1 MKRSFLSVLT
11 AATTATALFA
21 IVAPAAA
28 FTISGGTF
36 SVKKDMELK
45 FHFLAGHGGWL
56 GNFGIRDA
64 NNNVLDTLFTEEAAW
79 TGNEDNDWRSTA
91 ADLTDPSVVSFKA
104 VAGEVYKMS
113 IWGQRSNYL
122 KQPGVNS
129 PFYQQDFV
137 DARTSYGSYTYRS
150 TGPNSSLGYQETTTS
165 FKKGLIVGFEDGWE
179 ASQGKQG
186 DYNDL
191 IVGVEEVPEPMT
203 MAGLALGAGGLMA
216 ARRRRKNA

>member
-36 SVKKDMELK
+36 SVETDMEVK

-56 GNFGIRDA
+56 GNFGIRDE
-64 NNNVLDTLFTEEAAW
+64 NNNVLATLFTEKAAW

-91 ADLTDPSVVSFKA
+91 DDLTGPSVVSFNA
-104 VAGEVYKMS
+104 VAGKVYKMS

-137 DARTSYGSYTYRS
+137 DAQTSYGSYTYRS
-150 TGPNSSLGYQETTTS
+150 TGPNSSLGYQETTT
-165 FKKGLIVGFEDGWE
+165 FFNGLIVGFEDGWE

-191 IVGVEEVPEPMT
+191 IVGVEVPEPMT